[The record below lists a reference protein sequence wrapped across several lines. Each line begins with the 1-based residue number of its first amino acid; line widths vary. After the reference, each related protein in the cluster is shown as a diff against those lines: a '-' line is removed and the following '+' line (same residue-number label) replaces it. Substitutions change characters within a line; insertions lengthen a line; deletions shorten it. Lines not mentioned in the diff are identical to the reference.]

1 VLVQGVVAGSATP
14 VDGSTIRQM
23 NLVPYAAV
31 PFVANPAVCIA
42 CRPVVEP
49 FEGSAPQ
56 PRSIWLWK
64 WAKSTT
70 TITPRVVEQLLTVSA
85 ATGLGASTTKGAAV
99 TTATAATKN
108 TRAAHRPTNPARPRP
123 AGRGDPKA
131 GRRRS
136 GRRGMMSR

>member
-1 VLVQGVVAGSATP
+1 
-14 VDGSTIRQM
+14 M
-23 NLVPYAAV
+23 NRVPYSAV

-42 CRPVVEP
+42 WRPVVEP

-56 PRSIWLWK
+56 PRSTWPWK

-85 ATGLGASTTKGAAV
+85 ATGLGTMTTRGAAV
-99 TTATAATKN
+99 TTAVKNAPAA
-108 TRAAHRPTNPARPRP
+108 RR
-123 AGRGDPKA
+123 DPQP

-136 GRRGMMSR
+136 GGRGMMSR